1 MNEASQP
8 SQQNA
13 IIEEIK
19 NRVLEVDALRH
30 GTQHAEDIE
39 LPLDYIEALD
49 EVTSIDREEI
59 EDIARD
65 VIAKHKNITRVQPQK
80 RPKNKQR
87 DFNQWLIN
95 ISLLLI
101 ISVTVKVVFLNDG
114 SPKDP
119 SEKTFATT
127 IASTDFSALQQDAT
141 NTFSS
146 MLDSAQALVPNAEDL
161 PSLPFSINDIDL
173 AAIEE
178 SASQTFS
185 SILQSAKDLLPQ
197 EDIQT
202 ANNDK
207 VVQAE
212 DEIII
217 AEQNLTEAAPVSET
231 GVTETSATETK
242 ESETPE
248 NLTANNSIDAIS
260 DTKSDSDS
268 DSDSTSITSSKA
280 TLAIAQATIAEAATK
295 KEQDLA
301 LAALKVTN
309 KVIENAMTKGTT
321 VEEELEKAAL
331 SNTDSINASTNTGA
345 VTPITTAIEDV
356 TNAPFTAEIASVIAT
371 EKPVIQQPIIEQSIE
386 EEPPVDNSVTKSST
400 ANGNNTEVDAIAN
413 ITDTSDK
420 ADEALALA
428 SKVESGDKVEAI
440 SREQKVA
447 AKTIESTAKTTVTD
461 TTEIAQNDSSIDAT
475 NVEAE
480 DIETLATETMA
491 TMPIVMADTRLMKAL
506 DQAFTQL
513 SNIKAP
519 PRSELAIKATNI
531 EAPTDPTTVDAE
543 SLDIADTNSVATD
556 KVNIAA
562 ANISTIDEQ
571 TTVADEQVATEPEK
585 AATQSQVANSIL
597 PSESKLIPQ
606 ETVALIE
613 QPNDIKAID
622 TKALDSK
629 ALDSKERDTQ
639 AMNDSQ
645 VTSAVPVELVAEA
658 KSPEPTNVVSDKK
671 QLVEESQ
678 TNLALT
684 SVNPSPAV
692 STLNEKPISTEPEIT
707 QLALAE
713 LDKGS
718 ELNIESVDIDATAE
732 IAQNTP
738 SNKASQVLRA
748 TLGADDAIDEVT
760 QKLIAAQQAPS
771 NINAITQQAVTQIAQ
786 SKANNAEMAALT
798 AQSKAVVSEQA
809 ASKTDEIAVQTVSTA
824 TKAPIT
830 KAPITAAPA
839 INTDAR
845 FVATKQEAQ
854 SHYNG
859 LNLKLQLNSIVDL
872 TQLAKMSVSQFYS
885 DKSRLPK
892 PADKIDLPIND
903 LKAHPLIS
911 DIYLSEQSDVIVKLA
926 KYYGDDS
933 QLTFT
938 PSIGNNDGL
947 INWKCNANID
957 PSLLIGPGESPCSLT
972 KRASAPVSNSKL

>member
-1 MNEASQP
+1 MNEASKP
-8 SQQNA
+8 SQQNPL
-13 IIEEIK
+13 IEEIK

-30 GTQHAEDIE
+30 GTQHPDNIE

-80 RPKNKQR
+80 RQKNKQR
-87 DFNQWLIN
+87 DLNQWLIN

-127 IASTDFSALQQDAT
+127 IASTDFTALQQDAT

-146 MLDSAQALVPNAEDL
+146 MIDSAQALLPSAEDL
-161 PSLPFSINDIDL
+161 PDLPFSIEDIDL

-207 VVQAE
+207 VVQAD

-231 GVTETSATETK
+231 GVTETRASETK

-248 NLTANNSIDAIS
+248 NLVANNNIDATS
-260 DTKSDSDS
+260 DTKS

-280 TLAIAQATIAEAATK
+280 TLAIAQAAIAEAAIK
-295 KEQDLA
+295 KEQAVA

-331 SNTDSINASTNTGA
+331 SNIDSINASTNTSA
-345 VTPITTAIEDV
+345 VTQITTAIEDV

-371 EKPVIQQPIIEQSIE
+371 EKPAIQQPIIEQSIE
-386 EEPPVDNSVTKSST
+386 EKPPVDNPVAKSST
-400 ANGNNTEVDAIAN
+400 ANGNNTEVEVIAN

-428 SKVESGDKVEAI
+428 SKVESGDKVETI
-440 SREQKVA
+440 SKEQKVA

-461 TTEIAQNDSSIDAT
+461 ATEIAQNDSSIDAT

-491 TMPIVMADTRLMKAL
+491 TMPMVMADTGLMKAL
-506 DQAFTQL
+506 DQAFNQL

-519 PRSELAIKATNI
+519 PRPELAIKATNI
-531 EAPTDPTTVDAE
+531 EAPTDATTVDAE

-562 ANISTIDEQ
+562 ANISTRDEL
-571 TTVADEQVATEPEK
+571 TTVADEQVATESEK
-585 AATQSQVANSIL
+585 ATTQSQVANSIL
-597 PSESKLIPQ
+597 PSETQLIPQ
-606 ETVALIE
+606 ETAALIE
-613 QPNDIKAID
+613 QPKDTKAIDTKAID

-629 ALDSKERDTQ
+629 ALESKERDTQ

-645 VTSAVPVELVAEA
+645 VTSAVPVELVVEA
-658 KSPEPTNVVSDKK
+658 KKPVPTKVASDKK
-671 QLVEESQ
+671 QLVEESH
-678 TNLALT
+678 TDLALT

-692 STLNEKPISTEPEIT
+692 STLNEKPISTEPEVT
-707 QLALAE
+707 QLALA
-713 LDKGS
+713 DAD
-718 ELNIESVDIDATAE
+718 IESVDDNTATE

-738 SNKASQVLRA
+738 SNKASQVLRV

-771 NINAITQQAVTQIAQ
+771 NINAIAKQAVTQISQ
-786 SKANNAEMAALT
+786 PKVNDAEIAVIT
-798 AQSKAVVSEQA
+798 AQSKSVVSEQA
-809 ASKTDEIAVQTVSTA
+809 ASKPDEIVVQTVSTA

-830 KAPITAAPA
+830 AVPIAAAPA

-845 FVATKQEAQ
+845 FVATKQDAQ
-854 SHYNG
+854 SNYNG

-872 TQLAKMSVSQFYS
+872 SQLAKMSVSQFYS

-892 PADKIDLPIND
+892 PSDKIDLPIND

-911 DIYLSEQSDVIVKLA
+911 DIFLSEQSDVVVKLA
-926 KYYGDDS
+926 KYYGEDS

-938 PSIGNNDGL
+938 PSIGNNDDGL

-957 PSLLIGPGESPCSLT
+957 PSLLVGPGESPCSLT
-972 KRASAPVSNSKL
+972 KSAAAPASNTKL

>member
-8 SQQNA
+8 SQQNPL
-13 IIEEIK
+13 IEEIK

-30 GTQHAEDIE
+30 GTQHPDNIE

-80 RPKNKQR
+80 RQKNKQR
-87 DFNQWLIN
+87 DLNQWLIN

-127 IASTDFSALQQDAT
+127 IASTDFTALQQDAT
-141 NTFSS
+141 STFSS
-146 MLDSAQALVPNAEDL
+146 MIDSAQALLPSAEDL
-161 PSLPFSINDIDL
+161 PDLPFSIEDIDL

-207 VVQAE
+207 VVQA

-231 GVTETSATETK
+231 GVTETRASETK

-248 NLTANNSIDAIS
+248 NLVANNSIDATS
-260 DTKSDSDS
+260 DTKSDS

-280 TLAIAQATIAEAATK
+280 TLAIAQAAIAEAAIK
-295 KEQDLA
+295 KEQAEA

-331 SNTDSINASTNTGA
+331 SNIDSINASTNTGA
-345 VTPITTAIEDV
+345 VTQITTAIEDV

-386 EEPPVDNSVTKSST
+386 EKPPVDNSVAKSST
-400 ANGNNTEVDAIAN
+400 ANGNNTEVEVIAN

-428 SKVESGDKVEAI
+428 SKVESGDKVETI
-440 SREQKVA
+440 NTEQKVA

-491 TMPIVMADTRLMKAL
+491 TMPMVMADTRLMKAL
-506 DQAFTQL
+506 DQAFNQL

-519 PRSELAIKATNI
+519 PRPELAIKATKI
-531 EAPTDPTTVDAE
+531 EAPTDSTTVDAE

-571 TTVADEQVATEPEK
+571 TTVADEQVATESEK
-585 AATQSQVANSIL
+585 ATTQSQVANRIL
-597 PSESKLIPQ
+597 PSETQLIPQ
-606 ETVALIE
+606 ETAALIE
-613 QPNDIKAID
+613 QPKDIKAID
-622 TKALDSK
+622 TKAIDTK

-645 VTSAVPVELVAEA
+645 VTSAVPVELVVEA
-658 KSPEPTNVVSDKK
+658 KKPVPTKVASDKK
-671 QLVEESQ
+671 QLVEESH
-678 TNLALT
+678 TDLALT

-692 STLNEKPISTEPEIT
+692 STLNEKPISTEPEVT
-707 QLALAE
+707 QLALA
-713 LDKGS
+713 DAD
-718 ELNIESVDIDATAE
+718 IESVDDNTATE

-738 SNKASQVLRA
+738 SNKASQVLRV

-771 NINAITQQAVTQIAQ
+771 NINAIAKQAVTQISQ
-786 SKANNAEMAALT
+786 PKANDAEIAAIT
-798 AQSKAVVSEQA
+798 AQSKSVVSEQA
-809 ASKTDEIAVQTVSTA
+809 ASKPDEIVVQTVSTA

-830 KAPITAAPA
+830 AAPITAAPITAAPA

-845 FVATKQEAQ
+845 FVATKQDAQ
-854 SHYNG
+854 SNYNG

-872 TQLAKMSVSQFYS
+872 SQLAKMSVSQFYS

-892 PADKIDLPIND
+892 PSDKIDLPIND

-911 DIYLSEQSDVIVKLA
+911 DIFLSEQSDVVVKLA
-926 KYYGDDS
+926 KYYGEDS

-938 PSIGNNDGL
+938 PSIGNNDGGL

-957 PSLLIGPGESPCSLT
+957 PSLLVGPGESPCSLT
-972 KRASAPVSNSKL
+972 KSAAAPASNTKL

>member
-8 SQQNA
+8 SQQNPL
-13 IIEEIK
+13 IEEIK

-30 GTQHAEDIE
+30 GTQHPENIE

-80 RPKNKQR
+80 RQKNKQR
-87 DFNQWLIN
+87 DLNQWLIN

-127 IASTDFSALQQDAT
+127 IASTDFSALQQEAT

-146 MLDSAQALVPNAEDL
+146 MIDYAQALLPSAEDL
-161 PSLPFSINDIDL
+161 PDIPFSIEDIDL

-202 ANNDK
+202 ANNDQ

-217 AEQNLTEAAPVSET
+217 AEQNLNEAAPVSET
-231 GVTETSATETK
+231 RASETK
-242 ESETPE
+242 ESEKPE
-248 NLTANNSIDAIS
+248 NLVANNSIDAAS
-260 DTKSDSDS
+260 DTKSDSN
-268 DSDSTSITSSKA
+268 STSITSSKA
-280 TLAIAQATIAEAATK
+280 TLAIAQAAIAEAAIK
-295 KEQDLA
+295 KEQDVA

-331 SNTDSINASTNTGA
+331 SNIDSINASTNTGA
-345 VTPITTAIEDV
+345 VTQITTAIEDV

-386 EEPPVDNSVTKSST
+386 EKPPVDNSVAKSIT
-400 ANGNNTEVDAIAN
+400 ANGNNTEVDVIAN

-428 SKVESGDKVEAI
+428 SKVESGDKVETI
-440 SREQKVA
+440 SKEQKVA
-447 AKTIESTAKTTVTD
+447 TNTVEATD
-461 TTEIAQNDSSIDAT
+461 ATEIAQNDISIDAT

-480 DIETLATETMA
+480 DIETLATEAMA

-519 PRSELAIKATNI
+519 PRPELAIKATNI
-531 EAPTDPTTVDAE
+531 EAITDSKAADADAE
-543 SLDIADTNSVATD
+543 SLDIADTNSVATG

-571 TTVADEQVATEPEK
+571 TTVADEQTATEPEK
-585 AATQSQVANSIL
+585 ATTQSEVANSIL
-597 PSESKLIPQ
+597 PSETQLITQ
-606 ETVALIE
+606 ETLALIE
-613 QPNDIKAID
+613 QPKDIKAID
-622 TKALDSK
+622 TKAIDSK
-629 ALDSKERDTQ
+629 ALDSKEIDTQ
-639 AMNDSQ
+639 VMNDSQ

-692 STLNEKPISTEPEIT
+692 STLNEKPISTEPEVT
-707 QLALAE
+707 QLALA
-713 LDKGS
+713 DAD
-718 ELNIESVDIDATAE
+718 IESVDDNATTE

-738 SNKASQVLRA
+738 SNKASKVLRV
-748 TLGADDAIDEVT
+748 TLGADEAIEEVT

-786 SKANNAEMAALT
+786 PKANNAEMAALT
-798 AQSKAVVSEQA
+798 AQSKSVVSEQA

-830 KAPITAAPA
+830 KAPITVAPE

-845 FVATKQEAQ
+845 FVATKQDAQ
-854 SHYNG
+854 SNYNG

-872 TQLAKMSVSQFYS
+872 SQLAKMSVSQFYS
-885 DKSRLPK
+885 YKSRLPK
-892 PADKIDLPIND
+892 PSDNIDLPIND
-903 LKAHPLIS
+903 LKAHPLIR
-911 DIYLSEQSDVIVKLA
+911 DIYLSEQSDVVVKLA
-926 KYYGDDS
+926 KYYGEDS
-933 QLTFT
+933 QLIFT
-938 PSIGNNDGL
+938 PSITNDGGL

-957 PSLLIGPGESPCSLT
+957 PSLLVGPGESPCSLT
-972 KRASAPVSNSKL
+972 KSAAAPASNTKL

>member
-8 SQQNA
+8 SQQNPL
-13 IIEEIK
+13 IEEIK

-30 GTQHAEDIE
+30 GTQHPENIE

-80 RPKNKQR
+80 RQKNKQR
-87 DFNQWLIN
+87 DLNQWLIN

-101 ISVTVKVVFLNDG
+101 VSVTVKVVFLNDG

-127 IASTDFSALQQDAT
+127 IASTDFSALQQEAT

-146 MLDSAQALVPNAEDL
+146 MIDSAQALLPSAEDL
-161 PSLPFSINDIDL
+161 PALPFSIKDIDL

-185 SILQSAKDLLPQ
+185 SILQSAKNLLPQ

-207 VVQAE
+207 VLQAE

-231 GVTETSATETK
+231 RASETK

-248 NLTANNSIDAIS
+248 NLVANNSIDAAS
-260 DTKSDSDS
+260 DTKSDSN
-268 DSDSTSITSSKA
+268 STSITSSKA
-280 TLAIAQATIAEAATK
+280 TLAIAQAAIAEAAIK
-295 KEQDLA
+295 KEQDVA

-331 SNTDSINASTNTGA
+331 SNIDSINASTNTGA
-345 VTPITTAIEDV
+345 VTQITTAIEDV

-386 EEPPVDNSVTKSST
+386 EKPPVDNSVAKSST
-400 ANGNNTEVDAIAN
+400 ANGNNTEVDVIAN
-413 ITDTSDK
+413 ITDK
-420 ADEALALA
+420 ADEAPALA
-428 SKVESGDKVEAI
+428 SKVKSGDKVETI
-440 SREQKVA
+440 SKEQKVA

-461 TTEIAQNDSSIDAT
+461 TTEIAQNDSSIGAT

-491 TMPIVMADTRLMKAL
+491 TMPMVMADTRLMKAL
-506 DQAFTQL
+506 DQAFNQL

-519 PRSELAIKATNI
+519 PRPELAIKATNI
-531 EAPTDPTTVDAE
+531 EAPTDSTTADAE
-543 SLDIADTNSVATD
+543 RLDIADTNSVATD

-571 TTVADEQVATEPEK
+571 TTVADEQAATESEK
-585 AATQSQVANSIL
+585 ATTQSEVANSIL
-597 PSESKLIPQ
+597 PSETQLIPQ
-606 ETVALIE
+606 ETAALIE
-613 QPNDIKAID
+613 QPKDIKAIDTKAID

-707 QLALAE
+707 QLALA
-713 LDKGS
+713 DID
-718 ELNIESVDIDATAE
+718 IESVDDNATTE

-738 SNKASQVLRA
+738 SNKASKVLRV
-748 TLGADDAIDEVT
+748 TLGADEAIDEVT

-786 SKANNAEMAALT
+786 PKANNAEMAALT
-798 AQSKAVVSEQA
+798 AQSKSVVSEQA

-830 KAPITAAPA
+830 AAPA

-845 FVATKQEAQ
+845 FVATKQDVQ
-854 SHYNG
+854 SNYNG

-872 TQLAKMSVSQFYS
+872 SQLAKMSVSQFYS
-885 DKSRLPK
+885 YKSRLPK
-892 PADKIDLPIND
+892 PSDNIDLPIND
-903 LKAHPLIS
+903 LKAHPLIR
-911 DIYLSEQSDVIVKLA
+911 DIYLSEQSDVVVKLA
-926 KYYGDDS
+926 KYYGEDS
-933 QLTFT
+933 QLIFT
-938 PSIGNNDGL
+938 PSITNDGGL

-957 PSLLIGPGESPCSLT
+957 PSLLVGPGESPCSLT
-972 KRASAPVSNSKL
+972 KSASAPVSNTKL

>member
-8 SQQNA
+8 SQQNPL
-13 IIEEIK
+13 IEEIK

-30 GTQHAEDIE
+30 GTQHPDNIE

-80 RPKNKQR
+80 RQKNKQR
-87 DFNQWLIN
+87 DLNQWLIN

-127 IASTDFSALQQDAT
+127 IASTDFTALQQDAT

-146 MLDSAQALVPNAEDL
+146 MIDSAQALLPSAEDL
-161 PSLPFSINDIDL
+161 PDLPFSIEDIDL

-207 VVQAE
+207 VVQAD

-231 GVTETSATETK
+231 GVTETRASETK

-248 NLTANNSIDAIS
+248 NLVANNSIDATS
-260 DTKSDSDS
+260 DTKS

-280 TLAIAQATIAEAATK
+280 TLAIAQAAIAEAAIK
-295 KEQDLA
+295 KEQAEA

-331 SNTDSINASTNTGA
+331 SNIDSINASTNTGA
-345 VTPITTAIEDV
+345 VTQITTAIEDV

-386 EEPPVDNSVTKSST
+386 EKPPVDNSIAKSST
-400 ANGNNTEVDAIAN
+400 ANGNNTEVEVIAN

-428 SKVESGDKVEAI
+428 SKVESGDKVETI
-440 SREQKVA
+440 SKEQRVA

-461 TTEIAQNDSSIDAT
+461 ATEIAQNDSSIDAT

-491 TMPIVMADTRLMKAL
+491 TMPMVMADTRLMKAL
-506 DQAFTQL
+506 DQAFNQL

-519 PRSELAIKATNI
+519 PRPELAIKATNI

-562 ANISTIDEQ
+562 ANISTIDER
-571 TTVADEQVATEPEK
+571 TTVADEQVATESEK
-585 AATQSQVANSIL
+585 ATTQSQVANRIL
-597 PSESKLIPQ
+597 PSETQLIPQ
-606 ETVALIE
+606 ETAALIE
-613 QPNDIKAID
+613 QPKDIKAID
-622 TKALDSK
+622 TKAIDTK

-645 VTSAVPVELVAEA
+645 VTSAVPVELVVEA
-658 KSPEPTNVVSDKK
+658 KKPVPTKVASDKK
-671 QLVEESQ
+671 QLVEESH
-678 TNLALT
+678 TDLALT
-684 SVNPSPAV
+684 SINPSPAI
-692 STLNEKPISTEPEIT
+692 STLNEKPISTEPEVT
-707 QLALAE
+707 QLALA
-713 LDKGS
+713 DAD
-718 ELNIESVDIDATAE
+718 IESVDDNAATE

-738 SNKASQVLRA
+738 SNKASQVLRV

-771 NINAITQQAVTQIAQ
+771 NINATAKQAVTQISQ
-786 SKANNAEMAALT
+786 PKANDAEIAAIT
-798 AQSKAVVSEQA
+798 AQSKSVVSEQA
-809 ASKTDEIAVQTVSTA
+809 ASKPDEIVVQTVSTV

-830 KAPITAAPA
+830 KAPIAAPA

-845 FVATKQEAQ
+845 FVATKQDAQ
-854 SHYNG
+854 SNYNG

-872 TQLAKMSVSQFYS
+872 SQLAKMSVSQFYS

-892 PADKIDLPIND
+892 PSDKIDLPIND

-911 DIYLSEQSDVIVKLA
+911 DIFLSEQSDVVVKLA
-926 KYYGDDS
+926 KYYGEDS

-938 PSIGNNDGL
+938 PSIGNNDGGL

-957 PSLLIGPGESPCSLT
+957 PSLLVGPGESPCSLT
-972 KRASAPVSNSKL
+972 KSAAAPASNTKL

>member
-1 MNEASQP
+1 
-8 SQQNA
+8 
-13 IIEEIK
+13 
-19 NRVLEVDALRH
+19 
-30 GTQHAEDIE
+30 
-39 LPLDYIEALD
+39 
-49 EVTSIDREEI
+49 
-59 EDIARD
+59 
-65 VIAKHKNITRVQPQK
+65 
-80 RPKNKQR
+80 
-87 DFNQWLIN
+87 
-95 ISLLLI
+95 
-101 ISVTVKVVFLNDG
+101 
-114 SPKDP
+114 
-119 SEKTFATT
+119 
-127 IASTDFSALQQDAT
+127 
-141 NTFSS
+141 
-146 MLDSAQALVPNAEDL
+146 
-161 PSLPFSINDIDL
+161 
-173 AAIEE
+173 
-178 SASQTFS
+178 
-185 SILQSAKDLLPQ
+185 
-197 EDIQT
+197 
-202 ANNDK
+202 
-207 VVQAE
+207 
-212 DEIII
+212 
-217 AEQNLTEAAPVSET
+217 
-231 GVTETSATETK
+231 
-242 ESETPE
+242 
-248 NLTANNSIDAIS
+248 
-260 DTKSDSDS
+260 
-268 DSDSTSITSSKA
+268 
-280 TLAIAQATIAEAATK
+280 
-295 KEQDLA
+295 
-301 LAALKVTN
+301 
-309 KVIENAMTKGTT
+309 
-321 VEEELEKAAL
+321 
-331 SNTDSINASTNTGA
+331 
-345 VTPITTAIEDV
+345 
-356 TNAPFTAEIASVIAT
+356 
-371 EKPVIQQPIIEQSIE
+371 
-386 EEPPVDNSVTKSST
+386 
-400 ANGNNTEVDAIAN
+400 
-413 ITDTSDK
+413 
-420 ADEALALA
+420 
-428 SKVESGDKVEAI
+428 
-440 SREQKVA
+440 
-447 AKTIESTAKTTVTD
+447 
-461 TTEIAQNDSSIDAT
+461 
-475 NVEAE
+475 
-480 DIETLATETMA
+480 
-491 TMPIVMADTRLMKAL
+491 
-506 DQAFTQL
+506 
-513 SNIKAP
+513 
-519 PRSELAIKATNI
+519 
-531 EAPTDPTTVDAE
+531 
-543 SLDIADTNSVATD
+543 
-556 KVNIAA
+556 
-562 ANISTIDEQ
+562 
-571 TTVADEQVATEPEK
+571 
-585 AATQSQVANSIL
+585 
-597 PSESKLIPQ
+597 
-606 ETVALIE
+606 
-613 QPNDIKAID
+613 
-622 TKALDSK
+622 
-629 ALDSKERDTQ
+629 
-639 AMNDSQ
+639 MNDSQ

-830 KAPITAAPA
+830 KAPITKAPITAAPA

>member
-178 SASQTFS
+178 STSQTFS

-207 VVQAE
+207 AVQAE

-260 DTKSDSDS
+260 DTKSDS
-268 DSDSTSITSSKA
+268 TSITSSKA
-280 TLAIAQATIAEAATK
+280 TLAIAQAAIAEAAIK

-428 SKVESGDKVEAI
+428 SIVESGDKVEAI
-440 SREQKVA
+440 STEQKVA
-447 AKTIESTAKTTVTD
+447 AKTIESTAKTIFTD

-480 DIETLATETMA
+480 DIETLAIETMA
-491 TMPIVMADTRLMKAL
+491 TMPMVMADTRLMKAL

-597 PSESKLIPQ
+597 PSESQLIPQ

-613 QPNDIKAID
+613 QPINIKAIY
-622 TKALDSK
+622 TKALDTK

-798 AQSKAVVSEQA
+798 AQSKSVVSEQA

-972 KRASAPVSNSKL
+972 KRASAPESNSKL

>member
-8 SQQNA
+8 SQQNPL
-13 IIEEIK
+13 IEEIK

-30 GTQHAEDIE
+30 GTQHPENIE

-80 RPKNKQR
+80 RQKNKQR
-87 DFNQWLIN
+87 DLNQWLIN

-101 ISVTVKVVFLNDG
+101 VSVTVKVVFLNDG

-127 IASTDFSALQQDAT
+127 IASTDFSALQQEAT

-146 MLDSAQALVPNAEDL
+146 MIDSAQALLPSAEDL
-161 PSLPFSINDIDL
+161 PALPFSIKDIDL

-185 SILQSAKDLLPQ
+185 SILQSAKNLLPQ

-207 VVQAE
+207 VLQAE

-217 AEQNLTEAAPVSET
+217 AEQNLTEAAPIS
-231 GVTETSATETK
+231 ETK
-242 ESETPE
+242 ESEKPE
-248 NLTANNSIDAIS
+248 NLVANNSIDAAS
-260 DTKSDSDS
+260 DTKSDSN
-268 DSDSTSITSSKA
+268 STSITSSKA
-280 TLAIAQATIAEAATK
+280 TLAIAQAAIAEAAIK
-295 KEQDLA
+295 KEQDVA

-331 SNTDSINASTNTGA
+331 SNIDSINASTNTGA
-345 VTPITTAIEDV
+345 VTHITTAIEAV

-386 EEPPVDNSVTKSST
+386 EKPPVDNSVAKSIT
-400 ANGNNTEVDAIAN
+400 ANGNNTEVDVIAN
-413 ITDTSDK
+413 ITDK
-420 ADEALALA
+420 ADEAPALA
-428 SKVESGDKVEAI
+428 SKVKSGDKVETI
-440 SREQKVA
+440 SKEQKVA

-461 TTEIAQNDSSIDAT
+461 TTEIAQNDSSIGAT

-491 TMPIVMADTRLMKAL
+491 TMATMATMPMVMADTRLMKAL
-506 DQAFTQL
+506 DQAFNQL

-519 PRSELAIKATNI
+519 PRPELAIKATNI
-531 EAPTDPTTVDAE
+531 EAPTDSTTADAE
-543 SLDIADTNSVATD
+543 RLDIADTNSVATD

-571 TTVADEQVATEPEK
+571 TTVADEQAATESEK
-585 AATQSQVANSIL
+585 ATTQSEVANSIL
-597 PSESKLIPQ
+597 PSETQLIPQ
-606 ETVALIE
+606 ETAALIE
-613 QPNDIKAID
+613 QPKDIKAID
-622 TKALDSK
+622 TKAIDSK
-629 ALDSKERDTQ
+629 ALDSKEIDTQ
-639 AMNDSQ
+639 VMNDSQ

-707 QLALAE
+707 QLALA
-713 LDKGS
+713 DADID
-718 ELNIESVDIDATAE
+718 IESVDDNATTE

-738 SNKASQVLRA
+738 SNKASKVLRV
-748 TLGADDAIDEVT
+748 TLGADEAIDEVT

-786 SKANNAEMAALT
+786 PKANNAEMAALT
-798 AQSKAVVSEQA
+798 AQSKSVVSEQA

-830 KAPITAAPA
+830 AAPA

-845 FVATKQEAQ
+845 FVATKQDVQ
-854 SHYNG
+854 SNYNG

-872 TQLAKMSVSQFYS
+872 SQLAKMSVSQFYS
-885 DKSRLPK
+885 YKSRLPK
-892 PADKIDLPIND
+892 PSDNIDLPIND
-903 LKAHPLIS
+903 LKAHPLIR
-911 DIYLSEQSDVIVKLA
+911 DIYLSEQSDVVVKLA
-926 KYYGDDS
+926 KYYGEDS
-933 QLTFT
+933 QLIFT
-938 PSIGNNDGL
+938 PSITNDGGL

-957 PSLLIGPGESPCSLT
+957 PSLLVGPGESPCSLT
-972 KRASAPVSNSKL
+972 KSASAPVSNTKL